1 MDTISRGLRADEAMN
16 ARLNKLGGAF
26 LGLLLL
32 IPSPLWAHAFPDHS
46 DPRVGSEISTL
57 PAQAKI
63 WFDAELEP
71 LFSTIEVLDANQ
83 KKVDKGDGRVN
94 PGDHTMLEVSLPTLP
109 AGTYQVSWSVV
120 AHDGHRTEGRF
131 SFTIKRGTP

>member
-1 MDTISRGLRADEAMN
+1 MGSSG
-16 ARLNKLGGAF
+16 
-26 LGLLLL
+26 
-32 IPSPLWAHAFPDHS
+32 SSVAFPDHS

-83 KKVDKGDGRVN
+83 EKVDKGDGRVN

-109 AGTYQVSWSVV
+109 AGTYEVSWSVV

>member
-1 MDTISRGLRADEAMN
+1 MSAKSKNIAGVILW
-16 ARLNKLGGAF
+16 GF
-26 LGLLLL
+26 LL
-32 IPSPLWAHAFPDHS
+32 IVPALAWGHAFPDHS
-46 DPRVGSEISTL
+46 DPRVGSELAMS

-71 LFSTIEVLDANQ
+71 LFSSIDILDANQ

-94 PGDHTMLEVSLPTLP
+94 PDDHTLLEVSLPSLP
-109 AGTYQVSWSVV
+109 PGTYQVSWSVA

-131 SFTIKRGTP
+131 TFKIKEKP